1 MKIWKLVSGILSII
15 FSFITGL
22 QSCSI
27 ILAESIARDSSNA
40 GGGGFWV
47 GVFMLAMGIVNVS
60 TSWSKSKGGSI
71 AVMILALFAGFFAFS
86 SFRHGYPDIMIWGV
100 WCGIVGIV
108 ALVDLCLPK
117 KNSGIIDS

>member
-1 MKIWKLVSGILSII
+1 MKVWKLVSGILSII
-15 FSFITGL
+15 MSIIIGL
-22 QSCSI
+22 QSCSVI
-27 ILAESIARDSSNA
+27 VAESLARNSRNA

-47 GVFMLAMGIVNVS
+47 GVFMLAFGIVGVS
-60 TSWSKSKGGSI
+60 TSWSKGKGGSI
-71 AVMILALFAGFFAFS
+71 AVMILSLFGIIFALS
-86 SFRHGYPDIMIWGV
+86 SFSRGFSDMAIWGT